1 MKKITPQFMP
11 QVQRAPHFIEA
22 VLSAKHQDNTGH
34 QGSPVIAE
42 RLDSFH
48 DDPFLLYA
56 CLWYAYS
63 EGVAVT
69 FAAAT

>member
-11 QVQRAPHFIEA
+11 HVQRAPGFVAA
-22 VLSAKHQDNTGH
+22 VVRAKENQAAV
-34 QGSPVIAE
+34 SE
-42 RLDSFH
+42 RLDAFQ
-48 DDPFLLYA
+48 DDPFLLYS

-69 FAAAT
+69 FLPSV

>member
-11 QVQRAPHFIEA
+11 HVQRAPRFVAA
-22 VLSAKHQDNTGH
+22 VLHAKENKAA
-34 QGSPVIAE
+34 VLE
-42 RLDSFH
+42 RLDAFQ
-48 DDPFLLYA
+48 DDPFLLYS

-69 FAAAT
+69 LLPPV